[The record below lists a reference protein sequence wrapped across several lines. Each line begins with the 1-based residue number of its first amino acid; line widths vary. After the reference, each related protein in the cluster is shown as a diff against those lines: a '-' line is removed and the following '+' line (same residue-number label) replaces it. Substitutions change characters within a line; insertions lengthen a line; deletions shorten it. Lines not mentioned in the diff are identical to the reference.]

1 MSKNYEVS
9 EAKIPNPQK
18 YSWKKY
24 KIFTLFRDADSTRN
38 ALKKEGNLVKIR
50 RCGPGGSQFKVVIGS
65 EVKKNTSKKGRRN
78 NAPE

>member
-1 MSKNYEVS
+1 MSKDYQADEV
-9 EAKIPNPQK
+9 KLPNPQK

-50 RCGPGGSQFKVVIGS
+50 RCGPRGSQFKVVIGS
-65 EVKKNTSKKGRRN
+65 EIKKNTSRKGRKK
-78 NAPE
+78 NAAE